1 MRALG
6 PLERKLLRDLRR
18 LWLQAVAVAAVL
30 GCGIALYVMSAGMR
44 DSLAEARDAWY
55 LRGRMA
61 DVAVSLVRAPDALA
75 PRLLAVPGV
84 VAAETRVTGIGLLD
98 LAGVNEPV
106 SAQFLSL
113 PARRSPR
120 VNDVVLRAGR
130 MPARPAEVLLH
141 EGFAK
146 ARGLTPGA
154 RIDAVLQGRR
164 RSLEVV
170 GIAGSPEFV
179 FAVAPGE
186 LLPEPRRFGVVWMER
201 EALGRALDLDG
212 AFNDVVLRL
221 GPGAATR
228 DVLVALD
235 GLLAPHGGRGAY
247 GRDRMLSA
255 RYLDDELEQLDT
267 LARILPPVFL
277 LVAVFLLNVAL
288 SRLVATERANIGLL
302 KAFGYPDAAV
312 ARHYAG
318 FALVFCALGAALGVA
333 GGHLV
338 GRYMA
343 SVYRSVYNM
352 PGIVFAGSAAVH
364 FAAVGVAALA
374 ALLGAALAVR
384 RSARLPPATALAP
397 PPPLAFGALAG
408 ALERRA
414 AALDART
421 RMVLRRIL
429 CFPRR
434 SATTVA
440 GLALALALLIA
451 ARQFPLVIER
461 IIDLQFGEVQ
471 RMDAT
476 LSFVRDTDER
486 VLAEVA
492 RLPGVLAVE
501 PLRAADVV
509 LVAGPR
515 RERESLL
522 GVPAG
527 PLLNRIV
534 DADGRVAA
542 PPREGLLLSRHLAE
556 RLGVGPG
563 DRIRVEAA
571 SGRRTVAETFVA
583 AIADPVLGTPAWMER
598 TALERLL
605 REPGRV
611 SAAQLVIDAARRD
624 ALSARAKQ
632 LPSVAGVAFAD
643 DAEAELRRLMAQGS
657 GFFAGMFVVF
667 SWLMAAGV
675 AFSAARVTLAE
686 QERDLATLRVLGF
699 GRGEASW
706 VLVAEIGLLL
716 AAALPLGIL
725 LGIGLSRWIMW
736 RFETD
741 LFSFP
746 HVTDVAAYAQSVLF
760 VTTAVVAATLFVR
773 RGIDRLDLVAVLK
786 SRE

>member
-1 MRALG
+1 MRAIG
-6 PLERKLLRDLRR
+6 PLDRKLLRDLRR
-18 LWLQAVAVAAVL
+18 LWLQAVAVGAVL

-44 DSLAEARDAWY
+44 DSLERARDGWY
-55 LRGRMA
+55 LQGRMA
-61 DVAVSLVRAPDALA
+61 DAAVSLVRAPDALA

-84 VAAETRVTGIGLLD
+84 VAAETRVTGIGQLD
-98 LAGVNEPV
+98 LAGVDESV

-113 PARRSPR
+113 PAQRSPR

-130 MPARPAEVLLH
+130 MPVRPDEVLLH
-141 EGFAK
+141 EGFAQ
-146 ARGLTPGA
+146 ARGLRPGH
-154 RIDAVLQGRR
+154 RIGALLQGRR

-186 LLPEPRRFGVVWMER
+186 LLPEPRRFGVVWMDR
-201 EALGRALDLDG
+201 ESLGRALDLDG

-221 GPGAATR
+221 GPGAVMR
-228 DVLVALD
+228 DVLATLD
-235 GLLAPHGGRGAY
+235 RLLAPHGGRGAY

-255 RYLDDELEQLDT
+255 RYLDDELEQLGT

-302 KAFGYPDAAV
+302 KAFGYADRTV
-312 ARHYAG
+312 AGHYLR
-318 FALVFCALGAALGVA
+318 FALVFCALGAVFGVA
-333 GGHLV
+333 GGHAV

-343 SVYRSVYNM
+343 SVYRSVYHM
-352 PGIVFAGSAAVH
+352 PGIEFAAGPGVHLGAVAVAASAAV
-364 FAAVGVAALA
+364 
-374 ALLGAALAVR
+374 LGSALAVR

-397 PPPLAFGALAG
+397 PPPLAFGALA
-408 ALERRA
+408 AAVEQRA
-414 AALDART
+414 RALDART

-429 CFPRR
+429 RFPRR
-434 SATTVA
+434 SLTTVT
-440 GLALALALLIA
+440 GLALALALLIS

-461 IIDLQFGEVQ
+461 IIDLQYGEVQ

-476 LSFVRDTDER
+476 LTFVRDADDR
-486 VLAEVA
+486 VLHEVA
-492 RLPGVLAVE
+492 RLPGVLRVE
-501 PLRAADVV
+501 RLRAADVV
-509 LVAGPR
+509 LVAGLR
-515 RERESLL
+515 REREALL
-522 GVPAG
+522 GVPAQPELG
-527 PLLNRIV
+527 RIV
-534 DADGRVAA
+534 GSGGSPVS
-542 PPREGLLLSRHLAE
+542 PPREGLLLSRHLAD
-556 RLGVGPG
+556 RLGVVPG
-563 DRIRVEAA
+563 DRVRVEAT
-571 SGRRTVAETFVA
+571 SGRRTVADTVVVA
-583 AIADPVLGTPAWMER
+583 VADPVLGTPAWMEQ

-611 SAAQLVIDAARRD
+611 SAAHLVIDASMRK
-624 ALSARAKQ
+624 ALSTRAKE
-632 LPSVAGVAFAD
+632 LPAVAGVAFAD

-657 GFFAGMFVVF
+657 GFFAGMFVAF

-716 AAALPLGIL
+716 LLALPLGIL
-725 LGIGLSRWIMW
+725 LGSGLSHWIMW

-746 HVTDVAAYAQSVLF
+746 QVTDVAAYAQSVLY
-760 VTTAVVAATLFVR
+760 VTTAVAAATLFVR
-773 RGIDRLDLVAVLK
+773 RGVDRLDLVAVLK